1 MLSQLSSQGKEFGS
15 VSHGLRDHAC
25 ADWVRP
31 KLIGLVPSYP
41 AKSEDDQPSPSQ
53 AQKLNIRWVMLAI
66 PRLSEI
72 MAPYPLMT
80 NPPCRPYR
88 YPVAVEI

>member
-1 MLSQLSSQGKEFGS
+1 VLSQLSSQGKEFGS

-53 AQKLNIRWVMLAI
+53 AQKLNIRWVTSTVDYAGYSSVI
-66 PRLSEI
+66 RDNGTVPF
-72 MAPYPLMT
+72 
-80 NPPCRPYR
+80 ND
-88 YPVAVEI
+88 